1 MGKHVSMDWDK
12 SSEGQ
17 RQGGVRTSAMAMLSS
32 SLWETLCVSMWE
44 TSWGQG
50 DWGAFIATESGST
63 RPEGGQRR
71 GHQHM
76 PVLI

>member
-32 SLWETLCVSMWE
+32 SLWE